1 MKKITLNLKS
11 MLFLAL
17 GLLMF
22 TTNAQVDV
30 VPGAFSALN
39 ESSTGQEGIFKT
51 PTFSTA
57 QTNFSNTSTLTWNNI
72 FALATTSVPRLANGV
87 EFPIDE
93 GYKFEVDAAYNP
105 ILVSEV
111 RFIFNNGT
119 SNKGGTD
126 PLGAGNSSQWKVQG
140 SNDDAAWT
148 DLSAT
153 IVMNSANA
161 AVETAVTLTST
172 IAYRYYRFVS
182 AIKWTPNQA
191 FTALTQ
197 LDFTV
202 ANVLSVENDVLN
214 DAFEVYPNPANSI
227 INISNSKNI
236 DVKNVKLINVI
247 GKEVYSNNDSAP
259 IDVKGYSSGIYFLKI
274 ETAEGAVSS
283 RKVIIE

>member
-30 VPGAFSALN
+30 AAGAFSALN
-39 ESSTGQEGIFKT
+39 TSSSGQASVFKT

-57 QTNFSNTSTLTWNNI
+57 QSNFSNTSTEKFNNI
-72 FALATTSVPRLANGV
+72 FALDTSVPRLADGV
-87 EFPIDE
+87 LSPIGE
-93 GYKFEVDAAYNP
+93 GYKFEVSATYNP

-111 RFIFNNGT
+111 RFIFNNGA
-119 SNKGGTD
+119 SNKGA
-126 PLGAGNSSQWKVQG
+126 PNSSQWKVQG

-148 DLSAT
+148 DLSAN
-153 IVMNSANA
+153 IVMTSANN
-161 AVETAVTLTST
+161 AVETAVPLNSL
-172 IAYRYYRFVS
+172 IPYRYYRFVLVH
-182 AIKWTPNQA
+182 AWTPNQQ

-202 ANVLSVENDVLN
+202 AYVLSVENDVLN

-259 IDVKGYSSGIYFLKI
+259 IDVKGYSSGIYFMKI

>member
-11 MLFLAL
+11 MLFLVL

-30 VPGAFSALN
+30 APGAFSALN
-39 ESSTGQEGIFKT
+39 DSSSGQEGIFKT
-51 PTFSTA
+51 PTFA
-57 QTNFSNTSTLTWNNI
+57 GFQLHFSNTSTLTWNNI

-105 ILVSEV
+105 ILVTEV

-119 SNKGGTD
+119 SNKGGTT
-126 PLGAGNSSQWKVQG
+126 PTGNSSQWRVQG
-140 SNDDAAWT
+140 SNDDVTWT
-148 DLSAT
+148 NLSEI

-161 AVETAVTLTST
+161 AVETPVTLTST

>member
-51 PTFSTA
+51 PTFSTD

-105 ILVSEV
+105 ILVTEV

-119 SNKGGTD
+119 SNKGGTN
-126 PLGAGNSSQWKVQG
+126 PPTGNSSQWRVQG

-148 DLSAT
+148 NLSEI
-153 IVMNSANA
+153 IVMNSENA
-161 AVETAVTLTST
+161 ATETAVTLSST

-202 ANVLSVENDVLN
+202 GTVLSVENDVLN